1 MVATSS
7 TLDFLRPRLR
17 LECDN
22 THSTPLST
30 RAATYYLF
38 ATSTGI
44 YSHTN
49 YRNSKS
55 LQRNPPISRTRFGAS
70 QWATVIAQ
78 VAAAEAVVTTTA
90 IDTKTPDTTGRAI
103 ATVTT
108 ANISNTINTLPLPR
122 RMTTIRARRLA
133 SRPTALQDRHRRTMT
148 NLETPAEVASHS
160 EVPLLADRPIDLSR
174 TSLSTP
180 LARGHRTASHPS
192 LRAPLTTDL
201 EGSTEM
207 VDDPAMK
214 GVEEVRTLHVV
225 EEATAALA
233 RSRHTIAPF

>member
-1 MVATSS
+1 MV
-7 TLDFLRPRLR
+7 
-17 LECDN
+17 
-22 THSTPLST
+22 
-30 RAATYYLF
+30 
-38 ATSTGI
+38 
-44 YSHTN
+44 
-49 YRNSKS
+49 
-55 LQRNPPISRTRFGAS
+55 
-70 QWATVIAQ
+70 

-90 IDTKTPDTTGRAI
+90 IVTKTPDTTGRAI

-122 RMTTIRARRLA
+122 RITTIRARRLA
-133 SRPTALQDRHRRTMT
+133 PRPTALQDRHRRTMT

>member
-7 TLDFLRPRLR
+7 TLDFLRSRLR

-22 THSTPLST
+22 TRLST
-30 RAATYYLF
+30 RAATYFLF

-55 LQRNPPISRTRFGAS
+55 LQRNPPISHTRFGAS

-90 IDTKTPDTTGRAI
+90 IVTKTPDTTGRAI

-122 RMTTIRARRLA
+122 RITTIRARRLA
-133 SRPTALQDRHRRTMT
+133 PRPTALQDRHRRTMT